1 MLLFLLVSDASS
13 NYINEEGANPFT
25 LTAAQLEDLF
35 LTDVS
40 SVPFAP
46 AKYSKIAYMS
56 IMNAAEGSTYD
67 LYLEMTREAVAATKV
82 MLDKNVLTL
91 KPKKRQS

>member
-1 MLLFLLVSDASS
+1 M
-13 NYINEEGANPFT
+13 
-25 LTAAQLEDLF
+25 
-35 LTDVS
+35 
-40 SVPFAP
+40 PFAP

-67 LYLEMTREAVAATKV
+67 LYLEMTREAVAATGV

-91 KPKKRQS
+91 KPNETAKLTASVLPENTTDSLEWTTSDASIATVKDLSLIHI